1 MTSNAKNNIQRR
13 LTINLVT
20 IIILAICLCITTF
33 ALVSSMW
40 VRNNTFDTGKVD
52 IDLWGQYYE
61 STKNT
66 TDPKGPDK
74 SIIHDSEFR
83 FEPGMTVVKPAYVTN
98 KSSDPVYCKLFFKD
112 ISGDLAD
119 ILEITIKDG
128 TNVLYQGKASNL
140 TGENNGTDADSKK
153 YALGTTEIAKDAT
166 KEYTVIF
173 HYPKNEGNSG
183 QGKCL
188 EFTMVAEAVQTK
200 NNPNA
205 EF

>member
-52 IDLWGQYYE
+52 ITLTGQYSDTDQIIKE
-61 STKNT
+61 S
-66 TDPKGPDK
+66 D
-74 SIIHDSEFR
+74 FL
-83 FEPGMTVVKPAYVTN
+83 FEPGMTVERPAFVTN
-98 KSSDPVYCKLFFKD
+98 NSSDPVYCKLFFKD

-153 YALGTTEIAKDAT
+153 YALDTTKIAINAT

-173 HYPKNEGNSG
+173 HYPKNEGNNG

-200 NNPNA
+200 NNLNA

>member
-40 VRNNTFDTGKVD
+40 VRNNTFDTGKVE
-52 IDLWGQYYE
+52 INLWGEYYE
-61 STKNT
+61 ATKDNAE
-66 TDPKGPDK
+66 PDK
-74 SIIHDSEFR
+74 RIIDENEFH

-98 KSSDPVYCKLFFKD
+98 KSSDSVYCKLYFDK
-112 ISGDLAD
+112 ITGDLAD

-128 TNVLYQGKASNL
+128 TNPKPLYQGKASNL
-140 TGENNGTDADSKK
+140 TGKGDGK
-153 YALGTTEIAKDAT
+153 YALDTTEIAKGAK